1 MDMGEQSIGRFA
13 GLGQQDVVGRPVRR
27 ERRGRL
33 DHVVE
38 ERDRVLDGG
47 NRGVGLE
54 EEVVEA
60 DVKLRF

>member
-27 ERRGRL
+27 ERRGCL

-38 ERDRVLDGG
+38 KRNRVLDSG
-47 NRGVGLE
+47 NHGIGLE
-54 EEVVEA
+54 EGVVKA
-60 DVKLRF
+60 DIKQRF